1 MYEAKSSKTNKTDN
15 KNEDGSNYASAKAM
29 SNGNVDDDDSDA
41 NDIFKSESFA
51 ESLTQ
56 SLKERPARRNSG
68 FVDVYV
74 TGPFRNENSRDSHWS
89 VVYGNISEAWMLKAS
104 FVGAYVRTILK
115 LSKFKPEDCLHTKS
129 YYDIN
134 IKSQEF
140 GALSLWKRQKGKKGV
155 KTVNR
160 LSFVFS
166 IKTTEEATGLDRI
179 QKIMKKVAWAM
190 KKRDLHPVGTE
201 LFKHLQKEEQHIFD
215 YFTTQYNNNEK
226 TIIQKM
232 TDSID
237 AVFKNGI
244 NFRMHSHLN
253 QFMVDYDIIRV
264 LRDDMGY
271 SSWADLSKTEL
282 DLCFKNYSTTK
293 NRSLPDWNIEE
304 ETY

>member
-1 MYEAKSSKTNKTDN
+1 M
-15 KNEDGSNYASAKAM
+15 
-29 SNGNVDDDDSDA
+29 
-41 NDIFKSESFA
+41 
-51 ESLTQ
+51 
-56 SLKERPARRNSG
+56 
-68 FVDVYV
+68 
-74 TGPFRNENSRDSHWS
+74 
-89 VVYGNISEAWMLKAS
+89 
-104 FVGAYVRTILK
+104 
-115 LSKFKPEDCLHTKS
+115 
-129 YYDIN
+129 
-134 IKSQEF
+134 
-140 GALSLWKRQKGKKGV
+140 
-155 KTVNR
+155 
-160 LSFVFS
+160 
-166 IKTTEEATGLDRI
+166 
-179 QKIMKKVAWAM
+179 
-190 KKRDLHPVGTE
+190 GTE
-201 LFKHLQKEEQHIFD
+201 LIKHLQKEEQRIFD

>member
-1 MYEAKSSKTNKTDN
+1 M
-15 KNEDGSNYASAKAM
+15 
-29 SNGNVDDDDSDA
+29 
-41 NDIFKSESFA
+41 
-51 ESLTQ
+51 
-56 SLKERPARRNSG
+56 
-68 FVDVYV
+68 

-201 LFKHLQKEEQHIFD
+201 LFKHLQKEEQRIFD

-304 ETY
+304 ETYYSECIYKLLYWWKILLFPKISTQRLHLYQYG